1 VPELFFGGSGA
12 GRGVCAPDVT
22 LPAGPEAEART
33 AEPERGDADVDRG
46 PAVRGD
52 QFAHDAERLADAG
65 ERVGFRCTGA

>member
-1 VPELFFGGSGA
+1 M
-12 GRGVCAPDVT
+12 T
-22 LPAGPEAEART
+22 LPVGPEAEART
-33 AEPERGDADVDRG
+33 AEPERGDADVDGG